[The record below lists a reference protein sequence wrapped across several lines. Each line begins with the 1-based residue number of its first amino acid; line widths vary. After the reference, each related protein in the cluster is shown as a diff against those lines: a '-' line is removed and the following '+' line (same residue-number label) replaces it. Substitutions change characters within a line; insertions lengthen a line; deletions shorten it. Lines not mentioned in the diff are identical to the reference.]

1 MRKWESVNR
10 GTERNAGCNAA
21 LWIRTADTNLTMSFP
36 LASNSHRSQK
46 VSTEIRANQT
56 WRGKTREL
64 REGTREWTINRAIRM
79 HSHERLGMF
88 RVYEE
93 PSNSNRHLTAF
104 EYWNKPITS
113 RSEIE
118 LYKEKVNS
126 SKHRQIL
133 LAWFTQ
139 TVYAI
144 KWNNRFRRDENDR
157 VKS

>member
-88 RVYEE
+88 CVYEE
-93 PSNSNRHLTAF
+93 RKFESTTSNSILILKQANYV
-104 EYWNKPITS
+104 EIWNWTLQGKGQFFQISP
-113 RSEIE
+113 
-118 LYKEKVNS
+118 NS
-126 SKHRQIL
+126 SCPIHAKCLRNKMEYIIVSEEMRV
-133 LAWFTQ
+133 
-139 TVYAI
+139 TV
-144 KWNNRFRRDENDR
+144 
-157 VKS
+157 

>member
-88 RVYEE
+88 RIWGTLKFA
-93 PSNSNRHLTAF
+93 PTSNSDRILKQGNCIEIGNWTLQGKGQF
-104 EYWNKPITS
+104 FQTS
-113 RSEIE
+113 P
-118 LYKEKVNS
+118 NS
-126 SKHRQIL
+126 SRLIHANCLRNKM
-133 LAWFTQ
+133 
-139 TVYAI
+139 
-144 KWNNRFRRDENDR
+144 E
-157 VKS
+157 